1 MFRIRTVLAGAAVAA
16 AAVLAVAAPAAAH
29 DELVQSTPAADE
41 QLTVAPEQVVLTF
54 SNNLLSLE
62 DNSGT
67 AMTVVDSTGQDWVAG
82 EPVVQ
87 ADTVTVPLDEGM
99 PNGDYT
105 VTWKVVSS
113 DGHPTDGEYA
123 FSLAAEDA
131 EASAEPADEASDEP
145 SDQPTAEQTPAS
157 ASEDGDSALAPVLW
171 GVGGL
176 IVVAA
181 IVTAVM
187 VARKRRA

>member
-16 AAVLAVAAPAAAH
+16 AAVLAFAAPASAH
-29 DELVQSTPAADE
+29 DELVQSSPAADE

-54 SNNLLSLE
+54 SNDLLSLE

-67 AMTVVDSTGQDWVAG
+67 AMTVVDSSGEDWVAG

-87 ADTVTVPLDEGM
+87 ADTVTVPLEEGM

-113 DGHPTDGEYA
+113 DGHPTDGQYA

-131 EASAEPADEASDEP
+131 EATAEPTEEASDEP
-145 SDQPTAEQTPAS
+145 SEQPTAEQSPAS
-157 ASEDGDSALAPVLW
+157 ASDDGSALAPVLW
-171 GVGGL
+171 GIGGL

-181 IVTAVM
+181 IVTAV
-187 VARKRRA
+187 VLARRRRA